1 MASPLLTRPAR
12 AVLTLLL
19 VGLAH
24 AALLGSAGRTSDLR
38 GAGGTPSAAATER
51 LAPAPIRVRMLP
63 LPALATVA
71 ATAATA
77 AAPARPHGVASR
89 RSNTL
94 HTEPAP
100 GPAPTSLEPPEAPP
114 TNAPATPETRY
125 LPSAELDRA
134 ALPRSAP
141 DTRLLDNVMLSG
153 LPLRLRIC
161 IDAFGHVTQVLPL
174 QAHPDDAAAVTALQE
189 MFGSTAYVPGRLGG
203 IDVASYIDLDISVGP
218 LPDS

>member
-38 GAGGTPSAAATER
+38 GIRDTPSAAATER

-63 LPALATVA
+63 RPALATVA
-71 ATAATA
+71 ARA
-77 AAPARPHGVASR
+77 AAPARSHGVASR
-89 RSNTL
+89 SSNTH

-100 GPAPTSLEPPEAPP
+100 GQAPASLEPPEASL
-114 TNAPATPETRY
+114 TSVPATPETRY

-141 DTRLLDNVMLSG
+141 DTRLLDNVVLSG

>member
-38 GAGGTPSAAATER
+38 GIGGPPSAAATVR
-51 LAPAPIRVRMLP
+51 LAPAPIRVRML

-71 ATAATA
+71 ATAAIA

-89 RSNTL
+89 RSNTNS
-94 HTEPAP
+94 TEPPP
-100 GPAPTSLEPPEAPP
+100 GPAPASLEPPEAPP
-114 TNAPATPETRY
+114 TRAPATPETRY

-161 IDAFGHVTQVLPL
+161 IDALGHVTQVLPL

-218 LPDS
+218 LPGG